1 MGIYGFLS
9 AAYQD
14 TYRQLTVK
22 ENQVAFLD
30 QKKQFYEKDVA
41 RYDRGT

>member
-22 ENQVAFLD
+22 ENQVAFLE
-30 QKKQFYEKDVA
+30 QKTDFMKKM
-41 RYDRGT
+41 